1 LITRP
6 VCATLHA
13 MPVISA
19 QYTTIVDTEAA
30 EGRAGEHSVIADR
43 PPGVAG
49 GQGLGFNGGELL
61 ALAIG
66 GCLCNDLRYVA
77 HQREVALEPFE
88 LVVEVHIGEDGDVAR
103 VSARVDAEGQRERV
117 AELLDEA
124 AATSTIVRAVMRGAP
139 IDVAL
144 A

>member
-1 LITRP
+1 
-6 VCATLHA
+6 
-13 MPVISA
+13 MGVISV
-19 QYTTIVDTEAA
+19 QYTTIAATEAA

-49 GQGLGFNGGELL
+49 GQGLGFNGGQLL

-77 HQREVALEPFE
+77 HERGVVLEPFE
-88 LVVEVHIGEDGDVAR
+88 LTVEVHIGDDGDVAR
-103 VSARVDAEGQRERV
+103 VSARVDATGQRERV
-117 AELLDEA
+117 AQLLDEA
-124 AATSTIVRAVMRGAP
+124 VAVSTIVRAVMRGAP
-139 IDVAL
+139 IDVHL